1 MVDLPHVAKH
11 ALGDQMGPEMQ
22 KAMQFGSPPHQ
33 GLRNCGLSQ
42 KYFLGPAGV
51 IFAVRALLAVFRSWF
66 TTGRIGS
73 RQQLAGGVS

>member
-42 KYFLGPAGV
+42 KYFLTLFGACRGN
-51 IFAVRALLAVFRSWF
+51 FRSSRAV
-66 TTGRIGS
+66 GRIP
-73 RQQLAGGVS
+73 